1 MDLDKRARDWAPALN
16 RTFDVAIVG
25 GGINGA
31 CLYHHLAERGY
42 SVVILDK
49 GDFASGTSQGSS
61 MMVWGGLLYLRNG
74 DVATVAKLCASR
86 DRMTKEVGESI
97 VPTKF
102 RLVKRADDT
111 RASWFLLLALWIY
124 WILAFFRRDTPKRLK
139 QFPERAFLDQEQV
152 EEALDYDEAYV
163 RPSDARFTL
172 RWLLARRGPDH
183 VPLNHAALEGGAY
196 EQDKREWRLDVK
208 DTLTNRPQQLR
219 ARLVVN
225 AAGAWTDK
233 LNAQFG
239 RTSPYKHALS
249 KGVHIGFA
257 RDPSHT
263 QHLMLETVSY
273 PGDVFA
279 MCPWGPISLYG
290 PTETVSRDTSDGY
303 RIEPDDVELL
313 IREANRQ
320 LEKPIGA
327 KDIVTLR
334 VGLRALACDVN
345 ADVSA
350 PQEMSRETL
359 IHSDAQVPW
368 ISVYGGK
375 LTGCTIIAHDASEAV
390 AKVLKPSGAGKKV
403 AMPPDPTPE
412 LVSYPGLA
420 EQVPSPKYC
429 YERESCWTLEDWLRR
444 RTNVAQWVPRWGL
457 GRNDEHVPHLVEVA
471 TTFTNGDRAAAEAM
485 VNAWREKVRREYD
498 AVLDAVAAKEA
509 RAEGKAA

>member
-1 MDLDKRARDWAPALN
+1 MDHDKRAREWAPTAAA
-16 RTFDVAIVG
+16 TFDVAIVG

-31 CLYHHLAERGY
+31 CLYHHLSEQGY
-42 SVVILDK
+42 SVVLLEQ

-74 DVATVAKLCASR
+74 DVGTVAKLCASR

-97 VPTKF
+97 VPTSF

-111 RASWFLLLALWIY
+111 RASWFLMLALWIY
-124 WILAFFRRDTPKRLK
+124 WVLGFFRRATPKRLK

-152 EEALDYDEAYV
+152 EEALDYAEAYV

-172 RWLLARRGPDH
+172 RWLLTHQDERH
-183 VPLNHAALEGGAY
+183 VPLNHARLDGGAF
-196 EQDKREWRLDVK
+196 EADKREWRLDVR
-208 DTLTNRPQQLR
+208 DTLTDRPHAVR

-239 RTSPYKHALS
+239 RASPFKHALS
-249 KGVHIGFA
+249 KGVHIAFA
-257 RDPSHT
+257 RRPEHT

-279 MCPWGPISLYG
+279 MCPWGPVSLYG
-290 PTETVSRDTSDGY
+290 PTETVSRDTTDGY

-320 LEKPIGA
+320 LEEPIGA
-327 KDIVTLR
+327 KDLVTLR

-350 PQEMSRETL
+350 PQQMSRETL
-359 IHSDAQVPW
+359 IHADPQVPW
-368 ISVYGGK
+368 VSVYGGK
-375 LTGCTIIAHDASEAV
+375 LTGCTIIAHDASTFVRKAV
-390 AKVLKPSGAGKKV
+390 APSGKGRPV
-403 AMPPDPTPE
+403 AMPPDPAPE
-412 LVSYPGLA
+412 LVPFPGLA
-420 EQVPSPKYC
+420 EPVPSPRHAFAH
-429 YERESCWTLEDWLRR
+429 ERCWTLEDWLRR

-457 GRNDEHVPHLVEVA
+457 GRNDENVSHLVEVA
-471 TTFTNGDRAAAEAM
+471 TTFTHGDRAAAQAM
-485 VNAWREKVRREYD
+485 VDAWREKVRREYD
-498 AVLDAVAAKEA
+498 TVIDAVAAKEA
-509 RAEGKAA
+509 RAVKAA